1 MTDISAFS
9 EEDKDA
15 IISLPYRVGL
25 HVSYAEDEDGE
36 VDDELEIGSIVAVL
50 EHIASNYK
58 GLDQQIAQAALNH
71 KEKWESWGQG
81 VFVIEPKCEKA
92 VLAIKKY
99 ASESE
104 VKSYIKMVIE
114 VATAVAEA
122 YGEFGQG
129 AEKKEGF
136 ANFIGNIFGGFS
148 KSDANHPMNVSAA
161 EDTAISSISAAL
173 KKNLK

>member
-9 EEDKDA
+9 EEDKDL
-15 IISLPYRVGL
+15 IMSLPYRVGL
-25 HVSYAEDEDGE
+25 HVSYAEDEEGE
-36 VDDELEIGSIVAVL
+36 ADDEQELGALVGVL
-50 EHIASNYK
+50 EHIASEHE
-58 GLDQQIAQAALNH
+58 GLDQQIAQGILDR
-71 KEKWESWGQG
+71 KDQWENWGQG

-92 VLAIKKY
+92 VLAMQKY
-99 ASESE
+99 ASEDE
-104 VKSYIKMVIE
+104 VKAYVKMVIE

-136 ANFIGNIFGGFS
+136 SKFIGNVFGGFS
-148 KSDANHPMNVSAA
+148 KDDANHPMNVSAA
-161 EDTAISSISAAL
+161 EDTAIASIAAAL